1 MTSFSITRAFNACLS
16 LFPLLFRTFDELH
29 SGRESKLVSQQGTY
43 RDQPVAGALCVLSAS
58 LTFAVMGA
66 VVKVVSLSL
75 TNEMIVFFRNFCAL
89 FFILPWIWHS
99 CPPRGVRTSL
109 FPLHLLRSVAGL
121 GGMYCF
127 FYVIGRLQLSE
138 SFLLMSTAP
147 LFIPIIAY
155 VWIREPIEHKVR
167 GAIIIG
173 FIGIV
178 LILKPGIGVFQ
189 PIAFIGLGAGL
200 MGAVAMVSIR
210 RMSSSE
216 PTIRIVFYFTVFST
230 LISAVPLIWW
240 WQSPKREIWWLL
252 VLMGLLAAVGQFL
265 LTRGYSLAPAGKV
278 GPFSYSNV
286 VFAMFLGWLLWG
298 ESLDSLTWIGAFL
311 VCVAGIITTRKTATH
326 ALVGSTV
333 AGRVYQQDAKRG
345 ETV

>member
-1 MTSFSITRAFNACLS
+1 
-16 LFPLLFRTFDELH
+16 
-29 SGRESKLVSQQGTY
+29 VSQQGIY
-43 RDQPVAGALCVLSAS
+43 RDQPLAGALCVLSAS
-58 LTFAVMGA
+58 LIFAVLGA

-75 TNEMIVFFRNFCAL
+75 TNEMIVFFRNFCSL
-89 FFILPWIWHS
+89 FFILPWIWYSH
-99 CPPRGVRTSL
+99 PPGGVRTAL
-109 FPLHLLRSVAGL
+109 FSLHLLRSMAGL
-121 GGMYCF
+121 GAMYCF

-155 VWIREPIEHKVR
+155 VWIREPVEHKVR

-173 FIGIV
+173 FVGII

-216 PTIRIVFYFTVFST
+216 PTIRIVFYFTVFGT
-230 LISAVPLIWW
+230 LISAIPLIWL

-265 LTRGYSLAPAGKV
+265 LTKGYSLAPAAKV

-298 ESLDSLTWIGAFL
+298 EGLDSLTWIGAFL

-326 ALVGSTV
+326 TLVGSTA

-345 ETV
+345 DRL